1 MACGTTWV
9 SGAAATATRSVAKR
23 QCDAVSACH
32 PSLRACARHSTLAGT
47 FDSAQEAHD
56 AYHTAK
62 AGLVGMEE
70 ANAAQT
76 SKSAR
81 KRAAALHPVQPVEG
95 LIGVLF
101 DRDSGLYEAVVDLP
115 RVDGDTGRAAQATGG
130 QFDSAE
136 AAAHAHDA
144 LARMYHGVDAPCNY
158 PADSYAA
165 FEPPQA
171 EARSRGL
178 EPTRGK
184 PIGAGEVVAALRDER
199 AIDPV
204 AIDVRGRVDSVSW
217 LVVCSGRSAGHMRRL
232 ADMVFKGLL
241 ERRLKPPADMGDWGV
256 EGREGDDWMVVDC
269 GEVVVNV
276 MSPLAREAYALEKR
290 YGPGGSL
297 AGAEEPSD
305 EEEEDGA
312 EGFRAGAGVPD
323 DSDGAFDAVDA
334 DTMEPLTAEELASLR
349 EALGPDFAGLAAAA
363 AEDEEDGEDEEAA
376 AKMRSSVEV
385 ALAAGA
391 RRHRAEQRE
400 LAAAKAPRK
409 GLHGAIRGGAGR
421 AGSDED
427 PISQWVVENPI
438 PEEWLNKMEAESARQ
453 QQGAGEDPDVD
464 AEWHASVPR
473 R

>member
-1 MACGTTWV
+1 
-9 SGAAATATRSVAKR
+9 
-23 QCDAVSACH
+23 
-32 PSLRACARHSTLAGT
+32 
-47 FDSAQEAHD
+47 
-56 AYHTAK
+56 
-62 AGLVGMEE
+62 MEE

-81 KRAAALHPVQPVEG
+81 KRAAAMHPVQPVEG
-95 LIGVLF
+95 LVGVLF

-115 RVDGDTGRAAQATGG
+115 RVDGDTGRGAQATGG

-184 PIGAGEVVAALRDER
+184 PIGAEELLAALRDER

-217 LVVCSGRSAGHMRRL
+217 LVVCSGRSPGHMRRL

-256 EGREGDDWMVVDC
+256 EGREGDDWMVIDC

-276 MSPLAREAYALEKR
+276 MSPLARRAYALEER
-290 YGPGGSL
+290 YGPNGSV
-297 AGAEEPSD
+297 AGAGQHSDDDD
-305 EEEEDGA
+305 EEEGDGEA
-312 EGFRAGAGVPD
+312 AGEYLAGSGAPD
-323 DSDGAFDAVDA
+323 DSDAAFEAVDA

-349 EALGPDFAGLAAAA
+349 EALGPDFEGLAAAA
-363 AEDEEDGEDEEAA
+363 AEDEEDDDEEAA
-376 AKMRSSVEV
+376 ARTRSSIEV

-391 RRHRAEQRE
+391 RRHGAEHRE
-400 LAAAKAPRK
+400 RAAANAPRK
-409 GLHGAIRGGAGR
+409 GLQGAIKGGVGR
-421 AGSDED
+421 AGDDED
-427 PISQWVVENPI
+427 PISQWVVDNPI
-438 PEEWLNKMEAESARQ
+438 PAEWLDKMEAESARRP
-453 QQGAGEDPDVD
+453 QGAGEDPDVD

>member
-1 MACGTTWV
+1 MALP
-9 SGAAATATRSVAKR
+9 SPP
-23 QCDAVSACH
+23 H
-32 PSLRACARHSTLAGT
+32 PALAGT
-47 FDSAQEAHD
+47 FNSAQEAHD

-70 ANAAQT
+70 ANQAQT

-95 LIGVLF
+95 LVGVLF
-101 DRDSGLYEAVVDLP
+101 DRDTGMYEAVVDLP
-115 RVDGDTGRAAQATGG
+115 RVDGDTGRVAQATGG
-130 QFDSAE
+130 QFETAE

-144 LARMYHGVDAPCNY
+144 LSRMYHGVDAPCNY

-184 PIGAGEVVAALRDER
+184 PIGAEEVLAALRDER

-217 LVVCSGRSAGHMRRL
+217 LVVCSGRSPGHMRRL

-256 EGREGDDWMVVDC
+256 EGREGDDWMVIDC

-276 MSPLAREAYALEKR
+276 MSALARGAYALEER
-290 YGPGGSL
+290 YGPQGSVSAGGQLSDSEE
-297 AGAEEPSD
+297 AGSGESD
-305 EEEEDGA
+305 ESE
-312 EGFRAGAGVPD
+312 
-323 DSDGAFDAVDA
+323 GAFDAVDA

-349 EALGPDFAGLAAAA
+349 EALGPDFEGLAAAA
-363 AEDEEDGEDEEAA
+363 AEEDDEDEEAA
-376 AKMRSSVEV
+376 ALTRSGLEV

-391 RRHRAEQRE
+391 RRHGAEQRE
-400 LAAAKAPRK
+400 RAAVKATRK
-409 GLHGAIRGGAGR
+409 GLQGAITGGGSAR
-421 AGSDED
+421 AAADED
-427 PISQWVVENPI
+427 PISQWVAENPI
-438 PEEWLNKMEAESARQ
+438 PDDWFDKMEAESARK